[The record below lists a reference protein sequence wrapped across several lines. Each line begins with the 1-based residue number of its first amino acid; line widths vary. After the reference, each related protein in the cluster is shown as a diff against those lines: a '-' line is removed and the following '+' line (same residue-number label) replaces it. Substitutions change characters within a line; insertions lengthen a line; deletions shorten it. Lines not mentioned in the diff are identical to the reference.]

1 VVGISLITLVPG
13 VFGGTETY
21 ARELVRAL
29 ARVGTLEYRV
39 FTPELAEDAADGL
52 PGVRVRSYR
61 ASRTMPGRLLAMGLA
76 TASPRLRREL
86 RLDELEALHFPLSI
100 MMPPVRQP
108 PAVTTVHD
116 VLDKL
121 YPEVFSRGER
131 AYRRVVYGWTARLSR
146 LIIVPSEHSKEVFV
160 ERAGLDPA
168 RIRVI
173 PLGVSQER
181 YQPGTGER
189 EPFLLYPAD
198 NWPHKNHA
206 RLLEAFAR
214 VRQARPELRLVLV
227 GARLEGVPAAPGVEV
242 RGYISPDELAALYR
256 TATALVFPSLH
267 ETFGLP
273 PLEAMACGC
282 PVAVSRA
289 GSLPEI
295 CGEAARYF
303 DPRSVD
309 EIVEAILGVVD
320 QPGELVA
327 KGLEQAKRYTWD
339 ECARRHEDVYREL
352 SKL

>member
-1 VVGISLITLVPG
+1 VVGISLLTLVPG
-13 VFGGTETY
+13 LFGGTDTY
-21 ARELVRAL
+21 AREVIRAL

-39 FTPELAEDAADGL
+39 FTTGLAEDAADGL
-52 PGVRVRSYR
+52 PEARAHSYR
-61 ASRTMPGRLLAMGLA
+61 ASRTAAGRLLAMSLA
-76 TASPRLRREL
+76 SASPRLRREL
-86 RLDELEALHFPLSI
+86 RLDELEAIHFPLSI
-100 MMPPVRQP
+100 MMPPVRRP

-121 YPEVFSRGER
+121 HPEVFSRGER
-131 AYRRVVYGWTARLSR
+131 AYRRIVYGWTARLSR
-146 LIIVPSEHSKEVFV
+146 LIIVPSEHSKEVLV
-160 ERAGLDPA
+160 ERAGFDAA

-173 PLGVSQER
+173 ALGVSPER
-181 YQPGTGER
+181 FRPGTEER

-214 VRQARPELRLVLV
+214 VRHVRPELRLVLA
-227 GARLEGVPAAPGVEV
+227 GARLEGMAVAPGVEV
-242 RGYISPDELAALYR
+242 RGYVSPDELAALYR
-256 TATALVFPSLH
+256 TAAALVFPSLH

-273 PLEAMACGC
+273 PLEAMASGC

-295 CGEAARYF
+295 CGEAACYF
-303 DPRSVD
+303 DPRSTE
-309 EIVEAILGVVD
+309 EIAEAILSVVD
-320 QPGELVA
+320 DPASLVA

-352 SKL
+352 SRL

>member
-1 VVGISLITLVPG
+1 MVGISLLTLVPG

-29 ARVGTLEYRV
+29 ARVGTLEYKV

-61 ASRTMPGRLLAMGLA
+61 ARRTMRGRLLAMGLA

-86 RLDELEALHFPLSI
+86 RLDELQAIHFPLSI
-100 MMPPVRQP
+100 MMPPIRRP

-116 VLDKL
+116 VLDKIH
-121 YPEVFSRGER
+121 PEVFSRGEL
-131 AYRRVVYGWTARLSR
+131 AYRRIVYGWTARLSR

-160 ERAGLDPA
+160 ERAGFDPG

-173 PLGVSQER
+173 PLGVSPER
-181 YQPGTGER
+181 YRPGTEER

-198 NWPHKNHA
+198 NWPHKNHE

-214 VRQARPELRLVLV
+214 VRQSRPDLRLVLV
-227 GARLEGVPAAPGVEV
+227 GARLESMPAAPGVEV
-242 RGYISPDELAALYR
+242 RGYVSPDELAALYR

-273 PLEAMACGC
+273 PLEAMASGC

-289 GSLPEI
+289 GSLPEV
-295 CGEAARYF
+295 CGDAARYF
-303 DPRSVD
+303 DPRSPE
-309 EIVEAILGVVD
+309 EIAEAILSVVD
-320 QPGELVA
+320 DPVSLVA
-327 KGLEQAKRYTWD
+327 KEIGRA
-339 ECARRHEDVYREL
+339 HV
-352 SKL
+352 

>member
-1 VVGISLITLVPG
+1 MVGISLLTLVPG
-13 VFGGTETY
+13 LFGGTETY

-29 ARVGTLEYRV
+29 VRVGTLEYRV

-52 PGVRVRSYR
+52 SGVRVRAYR
-61 ASRTMPGRLLAMGLA
+61 ASRTTPGRLLAMGLA

-86 RLDELEALHFPLSI
+86 RLDELEAIHFPLSI
-100 MMPPVRQP
+100 MMPPVRRP

-121 YPEVFSRGER
+121 HPEVFSRGER
-131 AYRRVVYGWTARLSR
+131 AYRRIVYGWTARLSR
-146 LIIVPSEHSKEVFV
+146 LIIVPSEHSKEVLV
-160 ERAGLDPA
+160 ERAGLDPGG
-168 RIRVI
+168 IRVI
-173 PLGVSQER
+173 PLGVSPER
-181 YQPGTGER
+181 YRPGNAER

-198 NWPHKNHA
+198 SWPHKNHA

-227 GARLEGVPAAPGVEV
+227 GARLDGTLAAPGVEV
-242 RGYISPDELAALYR
+242 RGYVSPDELAGLYR

-273 PLEAMACGC
+273 PLEAMASGC
-282 PVAVSRA
+282 PTVVSRA

-295 CGEAARYF
+295 CGDASRYF
-303 DPRSVD
+303 DPRSTD
-309 EIVEAILGVVD
+309 EMVEAVLDVVER
-320 QPGELVA
+320 PAELVA
-327 KGLEQAKRYTWD
+327 KGLEQAKRYSWD

-352 SKL
+352 GRL

>member
-1 VVGISLITLVPG
+1 MVGISLLTLVPG
-13 VFGGTETY
+13 LFGGTETY
-21 ARELVRAL
+21 ARELIRAL

-39 FTPELAEDAADGL
+39 FTTELAADAADGL
-52 PGVRVRSYR
+52 PEARVHSYR
-61 ASRTMPGRLLAMGLA
+61 ASRTTPGRLLAMGAA
-76 TASPRLRREL
+76 TISPRLRREL
-86 RLDELEALHFPLSI
+86 RLDELEAIHFPLSI
-100 MMPPVRQP
+100 MMPPVRRP

-121 YPEVFSRGER
+121 HPEVFSRGER

-146 LIIVPSEHSKEVFV
+146 LIIVPSEHSKEVLV

-181 YQPGTGER
+181 FQPGTEER

-206 RLLEAFAR
+206 RLVEAFTR
-214 VRQARPELRLVLV
+214 VRETRPELRLVLV
-227 GARLEGVPAAPGVEV
+227 GARLDGIASAPGVDV
-242 RGYISPDELAALYR
+242 RGYVPPEKLAELYR
-256 TATALVFPSLH
+256 TATALVFPTLH

-273 PLEAMACGC
+273 PLEAMASGC
-282 PVAVSRA
+282 PVVVSRA

-303 DPRSVD
+303 DPRSTD
-309 EIVEAILGVVD
+309 ELVEAILGVVER
-320 QPGELVA
+320 PTELVA

-339 ECARRHEDVYREL
+339 ECARKHDAVYSEL
-352 SKL
+352 SRL